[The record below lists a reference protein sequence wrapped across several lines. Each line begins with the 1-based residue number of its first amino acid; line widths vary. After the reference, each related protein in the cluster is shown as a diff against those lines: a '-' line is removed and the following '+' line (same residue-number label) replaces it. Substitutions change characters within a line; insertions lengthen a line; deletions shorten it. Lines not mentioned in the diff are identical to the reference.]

1 MFIDWQKQ
9 ILVFYKKFSKK
20 YPIVNSQWAFW
31 CKKNKSIK
39 EREKVIIEAILTQQ
53 TNWNNVE
60 KAMANLEEVNKDN
73 LRAIYFTPSNQIEKL
88 IRPAGFYK
96 TKTRYLKNI
105 CKFFIKNG
113 GIKNLEKK
121 KLKDLRKALLKIKG
135 VGPETADSILLYA
148 FHKPIFV
155 VDAYTKR
162 WVKEFKLP
170 IKKNSYANIQNFFM
184 NLLPKKFTLYQK
196 IHAIIVMYYKSLK

>member
-1 MFIDWQKQ
+1 MSSNWQEK
-9 ILVFYKKFSKK
+9 IEVFYKKFLKK
-20 YPIVNSQWAFW
+20 YSITDSQWAFW

-39 EREKVIIEAILTQQ
+39 EKEKVIIEAILTQQ
-53 TNWNNVE
+53 ANWNNVE
-60 KAMANLEEVNKDN
+60 KAMANLKKTNKDN
-73 LRAIYFTPSNQIEKL
+73 LKAIYCTPSNQIEKL
-88 IRPAGFYK
+88 IKPAGFYK
-96 TKTRYLKNI
+96 IKTRYLKNI

-121 KLKDLRKALLKIKG
+121 ETRDFRAALLNIKG

-148 FHKPIFV
+148 FQRPIFV

-162 WVKEFKLP
+162 WAKEFKLP
-170 IKKNSYANIQNFFM
+170 IRKFSYYHLQKFFM

-196 IHAIIVMYYKSLK
+196 IHAIIVMYYKNSN